1 MVTQKIYM
9 CDLSDILVLVS
20 SRIAKYVFRGAKL
33 LQIIF
38 RIQSKYYFAVKE
50 LNKLKFKNK
59 SVNS

>member
-1 MVTQKIYM
+1 M

-50 LNKLKFKNK
+50 LNKMKFKNK
-59 SVNS
+59 NVNS